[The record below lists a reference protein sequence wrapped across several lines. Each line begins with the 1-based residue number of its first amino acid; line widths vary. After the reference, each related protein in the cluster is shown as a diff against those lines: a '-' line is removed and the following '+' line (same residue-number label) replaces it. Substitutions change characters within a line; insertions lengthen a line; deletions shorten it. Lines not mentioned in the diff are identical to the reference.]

1 MNLRNSFLKPD
12 KPIDDLLLSVNNV
25 KNEKD
30 RRLTKMV
37 MLVSLFVMLA
47 ISLTIFSL
55 FYTSSSVPTLA
66 TVAPCMDTCK
76 VELVES
82 IPDGLV
88 FNSTVNHT
96 STYSAWSKLISLA
109 EKEIQLAWM
118 YWTLRGQDFWS
129 DPSDWAGE
137 SVYQQLRDGRR
148 EKF

>member
-1 MNLRNSFLKPD
+1 MTTA
-12 KPIDDLLLSVNNV
+12 
-25 KNEKD
+25 
-30 RRLTKMV
+30 RLV
-37 MLVSLFVMLA
+37 MLVSLCVMLA

-109 EKEIQLAWM
+109 EKEIQLAGM

>member
-1 MNLRNSFLKPD
+1 MA
-12 KPIDDLLLSVNNV
+12 
-25 KNEKD
+25 
-30 RRLTKMV
+30 RLV
-37 MLVSLFVMLA
+37 MLASLSVMLA
-47 ISLTIFSL
+47 ISFTIFSV
-55 FYTSSSVPTLA
+55 FYTSSSKTTLA
-66 TVAPCMDTCK
+66 IVAPCMDTCK

-96 STYSAWSKLISLA
+96 STYSAWSSLISLA
-109 EKEIQLAWM
+109 EKEIQLAGM

-148 EKF
+148 KKF